1 MNAPCILKQRRVNK
15 TKFRTLN
22 ADEIECR
29 VAQITERGLQLLL
42 YKNARVDMDIL
53 DERFGIFG
61 WKREHSRDNANC
73 TVSIWTDTINQWVSK
88 EDTGTESNTEA
99 EKGLASDSFKRA
111 CVNWGIGRELYTAP
125 FIWVKAADCDI
136 KEKNGR
142 RSCYDRFKVV
152 KIGYDEK
159 RRISELIIRND
170 TKNRIVFE
178 WYATAKPPAKQD
190 QARPKNATQ
199 RDFRADMTEIMNAI
213 TGGDAKYIATGLH
226 VWSDGAYTTIEQ
238 IPDTELAKYLGYAEE
253 HYKKNHSGIPYAYD
267 RKENR

>member
-1 MNAPCILKQRRVNK
+1 MIQ
-15 TKFRTLN
+15 FRTLN

-53 DERFGIFG
+53 DETVGAENWQRH
-61 WKREHSRDNANC
+61 HSRDNANC
-73 TVSIWTDTINQWVSK
+73 TVSIWNGTQWVQK

-99 EKGLASDSFKRA
+99 EKGLASDSFKRS
-111 CVNWGIGRELYTAP
+111 CFNWGIGRELYSAP

-142 RSCYDRFKVV
+142 RTCYDRFKVV
-152 KIGYDEK
+152 KIAYDDR
-159 RRISELIIRND
+159 RRISELVIRND
-170 TKNRIVFE
+170 TKNRIVCE
-178 WYATAKPPAKQD
+178 WYAVAKPPVKQD

-199 RDFRADMTEIMNAI
+199 RNYRADMTEIMNAI

-226 VWSDGAYTTIEQ
+226 VWSDGVYTAVDQ
-238 IPDTELAKYLGYAEE
+238 IPDAELPKFLNLAEE
-253 HYKKNHSGIPYAYD
+253 HYKKNHGGIPYAYD